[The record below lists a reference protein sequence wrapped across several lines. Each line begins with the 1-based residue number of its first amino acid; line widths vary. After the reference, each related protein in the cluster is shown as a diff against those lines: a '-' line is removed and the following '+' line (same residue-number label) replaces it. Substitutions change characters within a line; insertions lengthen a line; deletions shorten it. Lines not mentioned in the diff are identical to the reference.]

1 MSDITNEPLGGGR
14 IEARELEQEMR
25 SSYLDYAMSV
35 IVGRALPDVR
45 DGLKP
50 VHRRVLFGMH
60 EAGLQPNRPYK
71 KSAAT
76 VGDVMGKYHPHG
88 DASIYDTLVRMA
100 QPFSLRYPLVDGQ
113 GNFGSIDDD
122 PPAAMR
128 YCTIGNTRVRTA
140 RGTLRIDAIHRDL
153 APDSEREVELE
164 VLDRLGR
171 PVRASRIFHSGDHPT
186 LRLRTREGFELVATE
201 NHPILCLVDMVGVP
215 LLLWKRLDEIT
226 VGERVLLS
234 RTRTPMVD
242 PALESEDQL
251 ALLLGALVSEG
262 WASYRRVGFANT
274 DQDFFSSVVDAYDAL
289 VGHDRSLR
297 RETLPSGAILHRL
310 EVQRYDAWQDTP
322 LAELVGLQS
331 REKSVPETVWQRGPA
346 FKRVFL
352 QALFT
357 GDGSSSLLPR
367 KTTQISYS
375 TYSEQLAKDVQ
386 LLLLEFGVVS
396 RLCRY
401 DKGEI
406 KVYIGNRRDARLFAR
421 NVGFLGAKQRKL
433 DAELTQ
439 VPRESTALSHDHVP
453 FIADYI
459 RSDCGSRW
467 ADKDWL
473 RRHNVDRVERWEQG
487 GTAILERIGSEE
499 VKAVVEPLV
508 TGDYYY
514 AEVASV
520 EPAGV
525 QAVYSLRVDSDDHS
539 FLTNGFVSHNTE
551 ARLSKMATEMLRDI
565 DADTVDFEPNY
576 DESRRQPTVLPSR
589 FPNLLVNGSAGIAVG
604 MATNMPPHRLGEIVD
619 AIVQLIDKPDANVDD
634 LMKHVKGPDFPT
646 GAIIVGR
653 QGIRDAYRTGRGR
666 IVSRARAHIEEL
678 RGGKNAIIVT
688 ELPYGVKKGG
698 DGGVIK
704 KIADLVQDKV
714 ITEISD
720 LADHSDRTGMRIQIE
735 LKREAIPQVV
745 LNKLFKHTSLQ
756 ATFGYNAVALV
767 DNVPKTLSLLELVTH
782 YLDYQREIITRR
794 SKYELRKAE
803 ERAHVLA
810 GYLIALDNL
819 DEVIRVI
826 RGADDTEAA
835 REQLMAQFSL
845 SEIQATAILDLR
857 LRALTGLER
866 KRVEQEYADLQE
878 RIAELR
884 AILGDPARI
893 DGLIREELLELKAVY
908 GKSDDRRTEIIAAE
922 GEFSLEDMIAEEDMV
937 IAITRSG
944 YIKRLPVTSYRE
956 QRRGGIGVMGM
967 DLKDEDYIEHL
978 FVASTHDYVLFFT
991 TVGKVYRLKV
1001 HELPLG
1007 SRQSKGRAIVNLLPF
1022 RQDESVRAVIATRDY
1037 KEAKYL
1043 VFATKKG
1050 VVKKTEFLAYNTPL
1064 KADGIIAIKLREV
1077 DELVGVRLS
1086 DGDDDVLMVSR
1097 GGQAIRFHESEVRSM
1112 GRDASGVRGMNLRA
1126 GDEVI
1131 ELDIAQDDTD
1141 LLVVTE
1147 NGYGKRTRVSEYP
1160 VKGRGGLGVKTVQ
1173 LTEARGKLA
1182 GASIVRDGFQVMLI
1196 SNGGTVIRIPVED
1209 VKRLGRS
1216 TQGVIVMRL
1225 RGDEQVSSL
1234 ALVMES
1240 TATDSAVEAAA
1251 DAAVE
1256 AGIEPAAEPY
1266 FDEDGFAAASD
1277 DDA

>member
-1 MSDITNEPLGGGR
+1 MTDIIEPLGGGR
-14 IEARELEQEMR
+14 IESRELEQEMR

-128 YCTIGNTRVRTA
+128 Y
-140 RGTLRIDAIHRDL
+140 
-153 APDSEREVELE
+153 
-164 VLDRLGR
+164 
-171 PVRASRIFHSGDHPT
+171 
-186 LRLRTREGFELVATE
+186 
-201 NHPILCLVDMVGVP
+201 
-215 LLLWKRLDEIT
+215 
-226 VGERVLLS
+226 
-234 RTRTPMVD
+234 
-242 PALESEDQL
+242 
-251 ALLLGALVSEG
+251 
-262 WASYRRVGFANT
+262 
-274 DQDFFSSVVDAYDAL
+274 
-289 VGHDRSLR
+289 
-297 RETLPSGAILHRL
+297 
-310 EVQRYDAWQDTP
+310 
-322 LAELVGLQS
+322 
-331 REKSVPETVWQRGPA
+331 
-346 FKRVFL
+346 
-352 QALFT
+352 
-357 GDGSSSLLPR
+357 
-367 KTTQISYS
+367 
-375 TYSEQLAKDVQ
+375 
-386 LLLLEFGVVS
+386 
-396 RLCRY
+396 
-401 DKGEI
+401 
-406 KVYIGNRRDARLFAR
+406 
-421 NVGFLGAKQRKL
+421 
-433 DAELTQ
+433 
-439 VPRESTALSHDHVP
+439 
-453 FIADYI
+453 
-459 RSDCGSRW
+459 
-467 ADKDWL
+467 
-473 RRHNVDRVERWEQG
+473 
-487 GTAILERIGSEE
+487 
-499 VKAVVEPLV
+499 
-508 TGDYYY
+508 
-514 AEVASV
+514 
-520 EPAGV
+520 
-525 QAVYSLRVDSDDHS
+525 
-539 FLTNGFVSHNTE
+539 TE
-551 ARLSKMATEMLRDI
+551 ARLSKIATEMLRDI
-565 DADTVDFEPNY
+565 DSDTVDFEPNY
-576 DESRRQPTVLPSR
+576 DESRKQPSVLPSR

-619 AIVQLIDKPDANVDD
+619 AIVQLIDDPASDVDD
-634 LMKHVKGPDFPT
+634 LVKHVKGPDFPT

-666 IVSRARAHIEEL
+666 IVMRARAHIEEL
-678 RGGKNAIIVT
+678 RGGKTAIIVT
-688 ELPYGVKKGG
+688 ELPYGTKKGG
-698 DGGVIK
+698 ETGVIK

-714 ITEISD
+714 ITEVSD
-720 LADHSDRTGMRIQIE
+720 LADHSDRTGMRIQVE
-735 LKREAIPQVV
+735 LKRDAIPQVV
-745 LNKLFKHTSLQ
+745 LNKLYKHTGLQ

-767 DNVPKTLSLLELVTH
+767 DNVPKTLSLLELITH
-782 YLDYQREIITRR
+782 YLDFQRVIVTRR
-794 SKYELRKAE
+794 SKYDLRKAE
-803 ERAHVLA
+803 DRAHVLA

-826 RGADDTEAA
+826 RGADDTDAA
-835 REQLMAQFSL
+835 REELMSQFSL

-866 KRVEQEYADLQE
+866 KRVEDEYADLQE

-884 AILGDPARI
+884 SILGDPARI
-893 DGLIREELLELKAVY
+893 DALIREELLEIKSIY

-956 QRRGGIGVMGM
+956 QRRGGVGVMGM

-978 FVASTHDYVLFFT
+978 FVASTHDFVLFFT
-991 TVGKVYRLKV
+991 SVGKVYRLKV

-1037 KEAKYL
+1037 KESKYL

-1064 KADGIIAIKLREV
+1064 KADGIIAIKMRED
-1077 DELVGVRLS
+1077 DELIGVRLS
-1086 DGDDDVLMVSR
+1086 DGDDDILMVSR
-1097 GGQAIRFHESEVRSM
+1097 GGQAIRFHESDVRAM
-1112 GRDASGVRGMNLRA
+1112 GRDASGVRGMNLRS

-1131 ELDIAQDDTD
+1131 EVNVAEDDAD

-1147 NGYGKRTRVSEYP
+1147 NGYGKRTPLHEYP

-1173 LTEARGKLA
+1173 LTDAKGKLA
-1182 GASIVRDGFQVMLI
+1182 GARVVRDGYAVMLI
-1196 SNGGTVIRIPVED
+1196 STSGTVIRMPVED

-1225 RGDEQVSSL
+1225 RGDDERVSSL
-1234 ALVMES
+1234 APVVES
-1240 TATDSAVEAAA
+1240 EGSDSTVEAAA

-1256 AGIEPAAEPY
+1256 AGIAPLAEPD
-1266 FDEDGFAAASD
+1266 FDEDGFPPAADGRRIRARRVAPKKPHVFCCPPFPKREKACISFS
-1277 DDA
+1277 